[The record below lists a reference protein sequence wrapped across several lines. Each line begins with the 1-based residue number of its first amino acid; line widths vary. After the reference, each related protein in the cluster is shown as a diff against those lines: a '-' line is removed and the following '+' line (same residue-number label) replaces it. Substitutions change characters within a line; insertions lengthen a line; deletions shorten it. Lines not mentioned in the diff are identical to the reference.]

1 MKWFKHYT
9 NAHND
14 NSMQKVRMKYGAE
27 GYAVY
32 WYCLELIAGDLG
44 QDGKNINFELSH
56 DAQVV
61 AFNLRIDTLK
71 VEEIMLYLVEL
82 GLFENVNNT
91 ITCMKLAKF
100 LDKKVTR
107 NKEIHEIIDSYKEMR
122 NVPDSL
128 PTVTELSTLDKNRI
142 DKNYICANAQSEY
155 KDKFDR
161 FWQQY
166 PKKKDK
172 AKALKAFLNLKPED
186 ELFSKIISALTIQKQ
201 SADWLEDDGRFIPY
215 PTTWLNGHRW
225 EDESDD
231 FTNSDE
237 GYQNYV

>member
-142 DKNYICANAQSEY
+142 DYIYANTQSESLE
-155 KDKFDR
+155 KIKGKFDI
-161 FWQQY
+161 FWSEY

-172 AKALKAFLNLKPED
+172 AKALKAFQKIKPDD

-201 SADWLEDDGRFIPY
+201 SADWLKDNGQFIPY
-215 PTTWLNGHRW
+215 PTTWLNGCRW
-225 EDESDD
+225 EDELE
-231 FTNSDE
+231 NK
-237 GYQNYV
+237 QPKIVNYD